1 MKAEEKASFLGT
13 LIVCALVCCTA
24 GVARAEVYKYID
36 QDGVVH
42 YSNVPTDP
50 RYKKIASGARTRL
63 KFKPAARYTQVFIPK
78 PVAAYNNFIQ
88 EGSQRFNIPE
98 PLIRAVMAVES
109 ANNPAA
115 ISEAGA
121 QGLMQLMPATAAAM
135 GVNEVLDPRQNILGG
150 VRYLRTLANTFG
162 GDLVLTLAAYN
173 AGHKAVFRYMGIPP
187 IDETQQYVR
196 RVLHLYNY
204 YKQQSKDVEK
214 PDAQGN
220 NPR

>member
-1 MKAEEKASFLGT
+1 MWKVEKIWFMSALTVVT
-13 LIVCALVCCTA
+13 LTCCMA

-50 RYKKIASGARTRL
+50 RYKKIASGSRARI
-63 KFKPAARYTQVFIPK
+63 KFRPAGNYTQIFMPKPAAE
-78 PVAAYNNFIQ
+78 YNDFVL
-88 EGSQRFNIPE
+88 EGSRRFNIPE

-109 ANNPAA
+109 ANNPTA

-121 QGLMQLMPATAAAM
+121 QGLMQLMPATAAEM
-135 GVNEVLDPRQNILGG
+135 GVQEVFDPRQNILGG
-150 VRYLRTLANTFG
+150 VRYLRTLANIFS

-173 AGHKAVFRYMGIPP
+173 AGHQTVFRYMGIPP

-204 YKQQSKDVEK
+204 YKQQATMTEK

-220 NPR
+220 KP

>member
-1 MKAEEKASFLGT
+1 M
-13 LIVCALVCCTA
+13 A
-24 GVARAEVYKYID
+24 GVSRAEVFKYVD

-50 RYKKIASGARTRL
+50 RYKKIASGRRARIRS
-63 KFKPAARYTQVFIPK
+63 KPAASYTQVFIPK
-78 PVAAYNNFIQ
+78 PVVVYNDFIQ
-88 EGSQRFNIPE
+88 EGSQQFNIPE

-135 GVNEVLDPRQNILGG
+135 GVREVFDPRQNILGG

-173 AGHKAVFRYMGIPP
+173 AGHQAVFRYMDIPP

-204 YKQQSKDVEK
+204 YKQQVKGEEK
-214 PDAQGN
+214 PDAQGS